1 MLRESVKLSGGSIDF
16 DGLTDP
22 SCTEIRG
29 VPNSHELL
37 QFTNACLGDDAAA
50 LAATRQALVDNMGS
64 GALVDTVG
72 VISNFQRMVR
82 IADATGIPSDDAMLV
97 MSADLR
103 EQLGINRYVSAANSE
118 QPPFFQRLLLKFVAV
133 RQFRKMIREA
143 SKAA

>member
-16 DGLTDP
+16 EGLTDP

-29 VPNSHELL
+29 VPNSRELL
-37 QFTNACLGDDAAA
+37 QIANAVLGDDSAA
-50 LAATRQALVDNMGS
+50 LATARQALVDIMGS
-64 GALVDTVG
+64 AAMIDAVG

-82 IADATGIPSDDAMLV
+82 IADATGIPSDDSMQV
-97 MSADLR
+97 MSEDLR

-118 QPPFFQRLLLKFVAV
+118 QPSLFQRLLLKFVGV

-143 SKAA
+143 SKA